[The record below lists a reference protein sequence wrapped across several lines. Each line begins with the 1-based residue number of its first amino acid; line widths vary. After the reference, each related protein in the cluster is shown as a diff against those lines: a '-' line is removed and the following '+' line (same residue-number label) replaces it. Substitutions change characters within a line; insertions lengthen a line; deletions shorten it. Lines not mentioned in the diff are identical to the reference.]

1 MYKLD
6 LASIWLCYFTWYLTC
21 IIDPRFYDISDK
33 TLDRQ
38 QIPKDSKLRFVYIN
52 KNAYPQLKCIAIEA
66 IIFFFLNIIYT
77 IVAFILYA
85 VLKNDLIVERISLWY
100 LFIFMIV
107 TGVTFFVVNFK
118 K

>member
-1 MYKLD
+1 MYKLV
-6 LASIWLCYFTWYLTC
+6 LAVIWLCYFMWYFNF
-21 IIDPRFYDISDK
+21 IIDPSFYDISDK
-33 TLDRQ
+33 TLKRQ

-77 IVAFILYA
+77 IVAFILFA
-85 VLKNDLIVERISLWY
+85 ILKDDQIVGRISFWY
-100 LFIFMIV
+100 LFLFMIV
-107 TGVTFFVVNFK
+107 TGVTCMVVVLK

>member
-1 MYKLD
+1 MYKLV
-6 LASIWLCYFTWYLTC
+6 LAVIWLCYFMWYFNF
-21 IIDPRFYDISDK
+21 IIDPSFYDISDK
-33 TLDRQ
+33 TLKRQ

-66 IIFFFLNIIYT
+66 IVFFILNIIYT

-85 VLKNDLIVERISLWY
+85 VLKNDLIVERISFWY
-100 LFIFMIV
+100 FFLFMIV
-107 TGVTFFVVNFK
+107 TGVTVFVVNLK

>member
-1 MYKLD
+1 MYKIF
-6 LASIWLCYFTWYLTC
+6 LAVIWLCYFTWYLTC
-21 IIDPRFYDISDK
+21 IIDSSFYDISDK

-38 QIPKDSKLRFVYIN
+38 QIPKDSKLRLIYIN

-77 IVAFILYA
+77 IVAFILFA
-85 VLKNDLIVERISLWY
+85 ILKDDQIVGRISFWY
-100 LFIFMIV
+100 FFLFMIV
-107 TGVTFFVVNFK
+107 TGVTAFVVNFK

>member
-1 MYKLD
+1 MYKLV

-38 QIPKDSKLRFVYIN
+38 QIPKDSKLRLIYIN
-52 KNAYPQLKCIAIEA
+52 KNASPQLKCIAIEA
-66 IIFFFLNIIYT
+66 IVFFILNIIYT
-77 IVAFILYA
+77 IVAFILFA
-85 VLKNDLIVERISLWY
+85 ILKDDQIVERISFWY
-100 LFIFMIV
+100 FFLFMIV

>member
-1 MYKLD
+1 MYKLV

-21 IIDPRFYDISDK
+21 IIDPRFNDISDK

-38 QIPKDSKLRFVYIN
+38 QIPKDSKLRLIYIN

-85 VLKNDLIVERISLWY
+85 VLKNDLIVERISYWY
-100 LFIFMIV
+100 LFLFMIV
-107 TGVTFFVVNFK
+107 TGVTVFVVNLK

>member
-1 MYKLD
+1 MYKLV
-6 LASIWLCYFTWYLTC
+6 LAVIWLCYFMWYFNF
-21 IIDPRFYDISDK
+21 IIDPSFYDISDK
-33 TLDRQ
+33 TLKRQ

-77 IVAFILYA
+77 IVAFILFA
-85 VLKNDLIVERISLWY
+85 ILKDDQIVYRISFWY
-100 LFIFMIV
+100 FFLFMIV
-107 TGVTFFVVNFK
+107 TGVTVFVVNLK

>member
-6 LASIWLCYFTWYLTC
+6 LAVIWLGYFTWYLC
-21 IIDPRFYDISDK
+21 VIIWPSFAGISCK
-33 TLDRQ
+33 VLNRQ
-38 QIPKDSKLRFVYIN
+38 QIPKDSKLRFIYIN
-52 KNAYPQLKCIAIEA
+52 KNASPQLKCFAIEA

-85 VLKNDLIVERISLWY
+85 VLKNDLIVERISFWY
-100 LFIFMIV
+100 FFLSIAIP
-107 TGVTFFVVNFK
+107 GVTVFVVNLK

>member
-6 LASIWLCYFTWYLTC
+6 LAVIWYSYFAWYLC
-21 IIDPRFYDISDK
+21 VIIWPNFADISCK
-33 TLDRQ
+33 VLNRQ

-52 KNAYPQLKCIAIEA
+52 KNASPQLKCIAIEA

-77 IVAFILYA
+77 IVAFILFA
-85 VLKNDLIVERISLWY
+85 ILKDDQIVERISFWY
-100 LFIFMIV
+100 FFLFMIV
-107 TGVTFFVVNFK
+107 TGVTVFVVNLK

>member
-1 MYKLD
+1 MYKLV
-6 LASIWLCYFTWYLTC
+6 LAVIWLCYFMWYFNF
-21 IIDPRFYDISDK
+21 IIDPSFYDISDK
-33 TLDRQ
+33 TLKRQ

-85 VLKNDLIVERISLWY
+85 VLKNDLIVGRISLGY
-100 LFIFMIV
+100 FFLFMIV
-107 TGVTFFVVNFK
+107 TGVTFFVVNLK

>member
-6 LASIWLCYFTWYLTC
+6 LAVIWLCYFTWYLC
-21 IIDPRFYDISDK
+21 VIIWPSFAGISCK
-33 TLDRQ
+33 VLNRQ
-38 QIPKDSKLRFVYIN
+38 QIPKDSKLRLIYIN

-85 VLKNDLIVERISLWY
+85 VLKNDLIVERISYWY
-100 LFIFMIV
+100 LFLFMIV

>member
-1 MYKLD
+1 MYKLV
-6 LASIWLCYFTWYLTC
+6 LALIWYSYFAWYLC
-21 IIDPRFYDISDK
+21 VIIWPNFGGISCK
-33 TLDRQ
+33 VLNRQ

-85 VLKNDLIVERISLWY
+85 VLKNDLIVGRISLGY
-100 LFIFMIV
+100 FFLFMIV
-107 TGVTFFVVNFK
+107 TGVTFFVVNLK

>member
-1 MYKLD
+1 MYKLV
-6 LASIWLCYFTWYLTC
+6 LALIWYFYFTWYLC
-21 IIDPRFYDISDK
+21 VIIWPNFGGISDK

-77 IVAFILYA
+77 IVAFILFA
-85 VLKNDLIVERISLWY
+85 ILKDDQIVGRISLWY
-100 LFIFMIV
+100 FFLSIAIPGV
-107 TGVTFFVVNFK
+107 TGMVVNFK

>member
-6 LASIWLCYFTWYLTC
+6 LAVIWLGYFTWYLTC

-38 QIPKDSKLRFVYIN
+38 QIPKDSKLRFIYIN
-52 KNAYPQLKCIAIEA
+52 KNAFPQLKCIAIEA

-85 VLKNDLIVERISLWY
+85 VLKNDLIVERISFWY
-100 LFIFMIV
+100 FFLSIAIPGV
-107 TGVTFFVVNFK
+107 TGMVVNFK